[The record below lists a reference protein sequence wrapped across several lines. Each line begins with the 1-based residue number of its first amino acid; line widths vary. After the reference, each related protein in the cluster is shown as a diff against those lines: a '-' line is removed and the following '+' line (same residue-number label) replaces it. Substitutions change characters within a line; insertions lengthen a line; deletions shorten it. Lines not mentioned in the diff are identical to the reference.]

1 MATPQ
6 ETAQKLTEG
15 TFEVLQSSNAYKAQ
29 VASQIVDQLIGS
41 DPHALVRTIPG
52 IPESLFETISDG
64 LVGALEAAVLRKLQD
79 GEGVQGEPTVP

>member
-1 MATPQ
+1 MPDPKV
-6 ETAQKLTEG
+6 TAEKLVTG
-15 TFEVLQSSNAYKAQ
+15 TFEMLEGDDIFKAK

-64 LVGALEAAVLRKLQD
+64 LVSALEVAILRRLTSP
-79 GEGVQGEPTVP
+79 PTS